1 MCRRRSTGLY
11 QYWCYVLGLRVIS
24 QMFYSKEKPLL
35 NWHRRAMALV
45 ELVRFR
51 DLCMSLDQKD
61 TGNDGLFYRIIL
73 SLYRELSFFPNCRS
87 LPTGLLQSPVHYHEV
102 IALKITLGCYQMLSP
117 RAAASVYH
125 VLSHD
130 FSKPWCF
137 LYT

>member
-1 MCRRRSTGLY
+1 
-11 QYWCYVLGLRVIS
+11 
-24 QMFYSKEKPLL
+24 
-35 NWHRRAMALV
+35 MALV